1 MNELIVL
8 NVGYSAMEEK
18 KVEGEMEVMV
28 ANCTCTLIK
37 SHDCNIIVDTMT
49 PWDGD
54 LLLQSEYT
62 LEEVEEED
70 DGKVNAKLSR

>member
-1 MNELIVL
+1 MAENEIIVL
-8 NVGYSAMEEK
+8 NEGYSYMDK
-18 KVEGEMEVMV
+18 DDDSVMV

-54 LLLQSEYT
+54 LLLQSEYIIFWFIHI
-62 LEEVEEED
+62 LY
-70 DGKVNAKLSR
+70 ALLA